1 MMACDCIN
9 NQNEKLRERYNK
21 TAHVNNAYHC
31 SDGTTRVIVEG
42 HYRNQ
47 KKDGRYYKTNMVIWL
62 DVDYCPFCG
71 KKYLEKEGGDK

>member
-1 MMACDCIN
+1 MACECIKN
-9 NQNEKLRERYNK
+9 LNEKLIERYNK

-42 HYRNQ
+42 HYRLP
-47 KKDGRYYKTNMVIWL
+47 KKDGRYYKTNIVIWL

-71 KKYLEKEGGDK
+71 KPYGENEVEQSK